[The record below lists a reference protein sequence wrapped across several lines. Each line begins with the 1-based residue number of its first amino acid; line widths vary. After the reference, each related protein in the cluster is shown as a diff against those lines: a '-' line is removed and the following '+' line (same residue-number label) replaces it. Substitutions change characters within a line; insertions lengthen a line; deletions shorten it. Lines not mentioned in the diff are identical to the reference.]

1 MPPRFSA
8 RAFSAL
14 QTGPAT
20 TPIAPV
26 APAQPSARSFG
37 TSPSSSTVASSS
49 RLPPTYPLQ
58 RCARRPSNPKLRQ
71 SVGNS
76 RKGFHSTAPSNA
88 SAKDPYDVLG
98 VKKDAA
104 AGDIKKAY
112 YQLAKKWH
120 PDTNKDEGANER
132 FVEIQ
137 TAYDV
142 CSITKTAITA
152 RETTC

>member
-1 MPPRFSA
+1 M
-8 RAFSAL
+8 
-14 QTGPAT
+14 
-20 TPIAPV
+20 
-26 APAQPSARSFG
+26 
-37 TSPSSSTVASSS
+37 
-49 RLPPTYPLQ
+49 
-58 RCARRPSNPKLRQ
+58 
-71 SVGNS
+71 
-76 RKGFHSTAPSNA
+76 
-88 SAKDPYDVLG
+88 LG

-142 CSITKTAITA
+142 SRSCPHKIQRFRYWVACQGS
-152 RETTC
+152 

>member
-1 MPPRFSA
+1 
-8 RAFSAL
+8 
-14 QTGPAT
+14 
-20 TPIAPV
+20 
-26 APAQPSARSFG
+26 
-37 TSPSSSTVASSS
+37 
-49 RLPPTYPLQ
+49 
-58 RCARRPSNPKLRQ
+58 
-71 SVGNS
+71 
-76 RKGFHSTAPSNA
+76 
-88 SAKDPYDVLG
+88 

-142 CSITKTAITA
+142 SLAPTLGISRVAEASNGI
-152 RETTC
+152 REEPQLSMHAETIDPLRRQEAASV